1 MVGRVAGALSM
12 MSTITTVALLCAEVK
27 VIVAVDGLPP
37 TTLVGFTIS
46 AESTGGGGGIST
58 FRIVLKV

>member
-27 VIVAVDGLPP
+27 VIVAVDGFLLPRW
-37 TTLVGFTIS
+37 S
-46 AESTGGGGGIST
+46 DSQ
-58 FRIVLKV
+58 